1 MNFEKFSAS
10 DEQIERGKGL
20 LLLWFFFFSICS
32 STCFAHQVHADSP
45 TPTSRPECP
54 NGLQYVF
61 LGKKNPYKWFFIL
74 ISSCHP
80 TGEHPLKCYLQL
92 QYSSML
98 LAVFPFMCQILT
110 EWFHLFLYLDLLV
123 ILLQASLTEMWI
135 FNFKLDITSLR
146 DTQGHQTQH
155 V

>member
-1 MNFEKFSAS
+1 MSKLRGVKGFSS
-10 DEQIERGKGL
+10 FD
-20 LLLWFFFFSICS
+20 FFSS
-32 STCFAHQVHADSP
+32 QYVHLLAL
-45 TPTSRPECP
+45 PTSCMQISLLPQVGQNAPMGCSMC
-54 NGLQYVF
+54 F
-61 LGKKNPYKWFFIL
+61 WKKNPYKWFFIL
-74 ISSCHP
+74 IPSFHP
-80 TGEHPLKCYLQL
+80 TGEYPLKCYLQL

-123 ILLQASLTEMWI
+123 ILLQASLIEMWI